1 MRVLGIEFGSWSVK
15 AVEAESGFRKFN
27 ILDFHEIRLPL
38 QMLDPTASYKDAVQH
53 ILARLP
59 ATPEKIVTSLP
70 TSQTALR
77 FLQIPVRQRKKVERM
92 FRFELEDSVP
102 FRLEDAIVEHHI
114 ARAKEGSLVLAGIA
128 PKKHVQAHLD
138 WVRSVGID
146 PDWLL
151 FDGMGVVNLFLTSLQ
166 NVKTEP
172 SEGDPGPIMLLDI
185 GNQKTNL
192 SIFHE
197 GQVEIFRSLAWGGAA
212 VTQAIALNLS
222 LPLEEAEN
230 CKQNDLK
237 LDAAPETLSGEAREM
252 VTAAQQALSA
262 FLADINHSL
271 VAFRTL
277 YGKRLGGVRLTGGTS
292 KIWGIEGYLSAALDV
307 PVEAF
312 RPFSAAGSRLEEEH
326 GKVDEARFGEALGRS
341 LVYDRSATLLFNFR
355 RRELAKQTSLNEV
368 TGLLKNPNVI
378 RLVRYAMAFAA
389 ILFLHVTVAS
399 YVTERTGKDSSEQ
412 LRKVFSETFPSVPA
426 KQRSTL
432 LASEK
437 ELRKFIDQKNK
448 ESEQKLKMLTKARI
462 PMLTLL
468 RAISEAFPAQTRV
481 DVNRLQ
487 IDDKSFSMD
496 GALYEGDLKAVTE
509 NLKKVTVLA
518 NIALQ
523 SEGQRFS
530 FRGDVV
536 GRQ

>member
-1 MRVLGIEFGSWSVK
+1 
-15 AVEAESGFRKFN
+15 
-27 ILDFHEIRLPL
+27 
-38 QMLDPTASYKDAVQH
+38 
-53 ILARLP
+53 
-59 ATPEKIVTSLP
+59 
-70 TSQTALR
+70 
-77 FLQIPVRQRKKVERM
+77 
-92 FRFELEDSVP
+92 
-102 FRLEDAIVEHHI
+102 
-114 ARAKEGSLVLAGIA
+114 
-128 PKKHVQAHLD
+128 
-138 WVRSVGID
+138 
-146 PDWLL
+146 
-151 FDGMGVVNLFLTSLQ
+151 
-166 NVKTEP
+166 
-172 SEGDPGPIMLLDI
+172 
-185 GNQKTNL
+185 
-192 SIFHE
+192 
-197 GQVEIFRSLAWGGAA
+197 
-212 VTQAIALNLS
+212 
-222 LPLEEAEN
+222 
-230 CKQNDLK
+230 
-237 LDAAPETLSGEAREM
+237 
-252 VTAAQQALSA
+252 
-262 FLADINHSL
+262 
-271 VAFRTL
+271 
-277 YGKRLGGVRLTGGTS
+277 
-292 KIWGIEGYLSAALDV
+292 
-307 PVEAF
+307 
-312 RPFSAAGSRLEEEH
+312 
-326 GKVDEARFGEALGRS
+326 
-341 LVYDRSATLLFNFR
+341 
-355 RRELAKQTSLNEV
+355 
-368 TGLLKNPNVI
+368 
-378 RLVRYAMAFAA
+378 
-389 ILFLHVTVAS
+389 VTVAS